1 MWVPSIGLVQ
11 VQNGWSL
18 FTWRKGFVEQMSF
31 KTALKAWKVEGVIDG
46 ESEERELRWGD
57 IVLDEVNQIEKT
69 TSYLWQV

>member
-1 MWVPSIGLVQ
+1 
-11 VQNGWSL
+11 
-18 FTWRKGFVEQMSF
+18 
-31 KTALKAWKVEGVIDG
+31 LKAWKVEGVIDG